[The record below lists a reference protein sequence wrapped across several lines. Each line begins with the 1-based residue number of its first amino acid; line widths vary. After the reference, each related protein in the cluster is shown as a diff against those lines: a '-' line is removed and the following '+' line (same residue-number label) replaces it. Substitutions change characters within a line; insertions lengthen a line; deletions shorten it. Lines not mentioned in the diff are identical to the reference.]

1 MGYISDGI
9 VGAFKLLIAL
19 DEETLSAVKTTIQT
33 SSISIVVS
41 LLIGIPLGF
50 ILGYYKFPLKKTLKL
65 LSDTLLAIPT
75 VVVGLIV
82 YALISYR
89 GPLGQYEM
97 LFTVKGIVMGQI
109 ILALPIIIS
118 LSSSAIEELDKKI
131 HLTLLSFSLTPFQTI
146 RAILF
151 EARHMLLISA
161 VTAYGRV
168 ISEVGVVMM
177 IGGNI
182 KWHTRT
188 ITSAISLETN
198 KGEFAMGIALGLI
211 LISISFI
218 VNFVLIFL
226 KKRAK

>member
-9 VGAFKLLIAL
+9 IGAFKLLIAL
-19 DEETLSAVKTTIQT
+19 DKETLSAVKTTIQT

-41 LLIGIPLGF
+41 LLIGIPSGF

-211 LISISFI
+211 LISISFF
-218 VNFVLIFL
+218 VNFILFFL

>member
-1 MGYISDGI
+1 MGYISDGFI
-9 VGAFKLLIAL
+9 GAIELLIRL
-19 DEETLSAVKTTIQT
+19 DSETLSAVKTTIQT
-33 SSISIVVS
+33 SSISIVIS
-41 LLIGIPLGF
+41 LIIGLPLGF
-50 ILGYYKFPLKKTLKL
+50 ILGYYNFPFKKPLKLI
-65 LSDTLLAIPT
+65 SDTLLALPT
-75 VVVGLIV
+75 VVVGLMV

-89 GPLGQYEM
+89 GPLGEYEM
-97 LFTVKGIVMGQI
+97 LFTLEGIILGQS

-146 RAILF
+146 RAVLF
-151 EARHMLLISA
+151 EARHMFLIA
-161 VTAYGRV
+161 AITAYGRV

-198 KGEFAMGIALGLI
+198 KGEFAMGIALGSI
-211 LISISFI
+211 LICIAFL
-218 VNFVLIFL
+218 VNFALFFL
-226 KKRAK
+226 KKRAN

>member
-109 ILALPIIIS
+109 ILAMPIIIS